1 MTTRLRKELRFLRLY
16 VVFSVP
22 VLAVLLFAA
31 ISERAKAPYFEEIT
45 VERINVVEPD
55 GTRKLVIASS
65 ARQTEGTIG
74 GVQIPIE
81 RTRPAGLVFFNDYG
95 DEVGGLGFG
104 GDRTKGGQYLAF
116 DQAGQDQVLTFVTRE
131 WTDDQGRRLR
141 TSGIELVDRPT
152 DRTLLDVLALM
163 RELEA
168 IEDPEERA
176 RARAQIDGPATF
188 GAPRMFVGRTAEGQ
202 ATVAL
207 MDGRGRYRLR
217 MVVEADG
224 AAAIEFLDAEG
235 NVIRRIGP
243 ETQ

>member
-1 MTTRLRKELRFLRLY
+1 MTRKLRNELRFLRLY

-22 VLAVLLFAA
+22 VLALLLFAA
-31 ISERAKAPYFEEIT
+31 ISDRTGTPYFEEIT

-65 ARQTEGTIG
+65 ARQTEATIG
-74 GVQIPIE
+74 GVQVPIE

-95 DEVGGLGFG
+95 DEIGGLAFG
-104 GDRTKGGQYLAF
+104 GDRTRGGQHLAF
-116 DQAGQDQVLTFVTRE
+116 DQAGHDQVLTVVNRE

-168 IEDPEERA
+168 IEDPDERA

-188 GAPRMFVGRTAEGQ
+188 GAPRMFVGRTAEGH
-202 ATVAL
+202 ATTVL
-207 MDGRGRYRLR
+207 MDGRGRPRLR
-217 MVVEADG
+217 MTVEADG
-224 AAAIEFLDAEG
+224 AAGIEFLDAEG
-235 NVIRRIGP
+235 NVVRRIGP
-243 ETQ
+243 DTQ

>member
-1 MTTRLRKELRFLRLY
+1 MTRKLRNELRFLRLY

-22 VLAVLLFAA
+22 VLALLLFAA
-31 ISERAKAPYFEEIT
+31 ISSRTGTPYFEEIT

-74 GVQIPIE
+74 GVQIPVQ
-81 RTRPAGLVFFNDYG
+81 RTRPAGMIFFNDYG
-95 DEVGGLGFG
+95 DEVGGLAFG
-104 GDRTKGGQYLAF
+104 GNRTAGTQILAF
-116 DQAGQDQVLTFVTRE
+116 DQAGQDQVVTVVNRE
-131 WTDDQGRRLR
+131 WTDADGRRLR

-168 IEDPEERA
+168 IEDPDERA

-202 ATVAL
+202 ATAVL
-207 MDGRGRYRLR
+207 MDGRGRPRLR
-217 MVVEADG
+217 MAVEADG

-235 NVIRRIGP
+235 NVIRRFGP

>member
-1 MTTRLRKELRFLRLY
+1 MTRKLRNELRFLRLY
-16 VVFSVP
+16 VVFTVP
-22 VLAVLLFAA
+22 VLALLLFAA
-31 ISERAKAPYFEEIT
+31 ISDRTGTPYFEEIT

-74 GVQIPIE
+74 GVQIPVQ
-81 RTRPAGLVFFNDYG
+81 RTRPAGMIFFNDYG
-95 DEVGGLGFG
+95 DEVGGLAFG
-104 GDRTKGGQYLAF
+104 GNRTAGTQILAF
-116 DQAGQDQVLTFVTRE
+116 DQAGQDQVVTVVNRE
-131 WTDDQGRRLR
+131 WTDADGRRLR

-168 IEDPEERA
+168 IQDPEERA

-188 GAPRMFVGRTAEGQ
+188 GGPRMFVGRTAEGQ

-207 MDGRGRYRLR
+207 TDGRGRYRLR
-217 MVVEADG
+217 MAVEADG

-235 NVIRRIGP
+235 NVIRRFGP

>member
-1 MTTRLRKELRFLRLY
+1 MTRKLRNELRFLRLY
-16 VVFSVP
+16 VVFTVP
-22 VLAVLLFAA
+22 VLALLLFAA
-31 ISERAKAPYFEEIT
+31 ISDRTGTPYFEEIT

-74 GVQIPIE
+74 GVQIPVQ
-81 RTRPAGLVFFNDYG
+81 RTRPAGMIFFNDYG
-95 DEVGGLGFG
+95 DEVGGLAFG
-104 GDRTKGGQYLAF
+104 GNRTAGTQILAF
-116 DQAGQDQVLTFVTRE
+116 DQAGQDQVVTVVNRE
-131 WTDDQGRRLR
+131 WTDADGRRLR

-168 IEDPEERA
+168 IEDSDERA

-207 MDGRGRYRLR
+207 MDGRGRPRLR
-217 MVVEADG
+217 MAVEADG

-235 NVIRRIGP
+235 NVVRRIGP
-243 ETQ
+243 DTQ

>member
-1 MTTRLRKELRFLRLY
+1 MTRKLRNELRFLRLY
-16 VVFSVP
+16 VVFTVP
-22 VLAVLLFAA
+22 VLALLLFAA
-31 ISERAKAPYFEEIT
+31 ISSRTGTPYFEEIT

-74 GVQIPIE
+74 GEPIPIQ
-81 RTRPAGLVFFNDYG
+81 RTRPAEMIFFNDYG

-104 GDRTKGGQYLAF
+104 GNRTQGGQSLTF
-116 DQAGQDQVLTFVTRE
+116 DQAGHDQVVAFVNRE
-131 WTDDQGRRLR
+131 WTDDKGRRLR
-141 TSGIELVDRPT
+141 MSGIELVDRPT

-168 IEDPEERA
+168 IQDPEERA

-188 GAPRMFVGRTAEGQ
+188 GAPRMFVGRTAEGH
-202 ATVAL
+202 ATTVL
-207 MDGRGRYRLR
+207 MDGRGRPRLR
-217 MVVEADG
+217 MAVEADG

-235 NVIRRIGP
+235 NGVRRIGP
-243 ETQ
+243 DTQ